1 MSPIPEKYFSNSI
14 DWLSVNDDP
23 FLSYVVHV
31 FVLTFNSLLPMIT
44 SLYSWLADIVWRLE
58 NSALVVTFLHRECLC
73 ILSVDIPTNS
83 KGRQPEILS
92 NSYLYILSWKHFF
105 SKLVKLAKYWY
116 GWRVFSKNNVCM
128 SALYI
133 DLV

>member
-23 FLSYVVHV
+23 ILSYDVHV
-31 FVLTFNSLLPMIT
+31 FVLTFNSLLPIT
-44 SLYSWLADIVWRLE
+44 SLYSWLVDIVWRLE
-58 NSALVVTFLHRECLC
+58 NSALVVTFFYRECLC